1 MSTEENQRKE
11 REEKDWEKVANR
23 ASRSRRIWSYVTG
36 ETELSGCDVARK
48 NDDCYYRSRNSTS
61 RPVQA
66 RIRIETC
73 DSSKK
78 YSKSKL
84 DPLCGPMLQR
94 ICERL
99 QRGWQTFGKGW
110 LIGVETDENEPL
122 KCWVDYI
129 HCSFASWIFTCCSVL
144 LKKRRPKADWPKA
157 KPTN

>member
-1 MSTEENQRKE
+1 MSTEENQRKK

-78 YSKSKL
+78 ILYIKIGSSVRTDVTANLWTFTAKL
-84 DPLCGPMLQR
+84 ANVWQRLINRRRNRRERASQMLS
-94 ICERL
+94 RL
-99 QRGWQTFGKGW
+99 HSLFIRLLNLHMLFRPSQKTSSKGW
-110 LIGVETDENEPL
+110 LTKSE
-122 KCWVDYI
+122 
-129 HCSFASWIFTCCSVL
+129 
-144 LKKRRPKADWPKA
+144 AD
-157 KPTN
+157 